1 MHAILTLLFSLV
13 FLEKLGI
20 SVTVFE
26 GMVMSST
33 IITCFSGF
41 SRNLLLSCFN
51 RMQFQISKMQKI
63 EENRVVK
70 RVAPHLVQN
79 VF

>member
-1 MHAILTLLFSLV
+1 MHAFLTLLFSLV

-33 IITCFSGF
+33 IITCFQAF
-41 SRNLLLSCFN
+41 LEICFCPVFN
-51 RMQFQISKMQKI
+51 QMQFQISKMQKI
-63 EENRVVK
+63 GREQDCETRC
-70 RVAPHLVQN
+70 PHLVQN
-79 VF
+79 V